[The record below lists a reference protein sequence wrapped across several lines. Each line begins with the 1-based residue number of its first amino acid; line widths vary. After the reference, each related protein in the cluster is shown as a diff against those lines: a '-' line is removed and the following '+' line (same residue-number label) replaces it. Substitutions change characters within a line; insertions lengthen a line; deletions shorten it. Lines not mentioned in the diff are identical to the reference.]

1 MLLYNTYEKILLHL
15 GPLTGFVSAVH
26 TDYILKG
33 LRIYVFQTVYKIGL
47 LSKVTQTGTI
57 ILELLLSK
65 RIVKL
70 RH

>member
-1 MLLYNTYEKILLHL
+1 MLLHNIYEKILLHL
-15 GPLTGFVSAVH
+15 GPLTGFVLAVR
-26 TDYILKG
+26 TDCILKG
-33 LRIYVFQTVYKIGL
+33 CMFIQTVYKIGL
-47 LSKVTQTGTI
+47 PSKVTQAGTI